1 MATNKL
7 RMREAERQDIETLC
21 AIGRQ
26 TFLET
31 FGQDNTAVDME
42 QYLAEQFNHGKILVE
57 WQDPGSRFFLAEQ
70 DDRAVGYLK
79 VNRAA
84 AQTEAMGEKAMEIER
99 LYVLQ
104 EFHRQGIGAL
114 LMEQAYSV
122 AQEWQA
128 EWVWLGVWERNPA
141 AIAFYERCGFIRFG
155 EHVFQ
160 LGGDAQ
166 TDVLMRKEITG

>member
-1 MATNKL
+1 MPAGEIHIRK
-7 RMREAERQDIETLC
+7 ADAKDIDVLC

-31 FGQDNTAVDME
+31 FGKDNTEADME
-42 QYLAEQFNHGKILVE
+42 RYLTERFSREQILGE
-57 WQDPGSRFFLAEQ
+57 YRDPGSRFFLAEM
-70 DDRAVGYLK
+70 DGEAVGYMK
-79 VNRAA
+79 VNRGE

-99 LYVLQ
+99 VYVLQ
-104 EFHRQGIGAL
+104 EFHRQGIGSM
-114 LMEQAYSV
+114 LMEQAYGV

-128 EWVWLGVWERNPA
+128 EWIWLGVWEHNRA
-141 AIAFYERCGFIRFG
+141 AIAFYERCGFTRFG

-166 TDVLMRKEITG
+166 TDVLIRKDLGG